1 MSVHVCEQMS
11 RVTISI
17 DQTTKLPKFAP
28 VAFVIAPDATDDE
41 AADVTVHTST
51 CK

>member
-11 RVTISI
+11 RVTISV

-28 VAFVIAPDATDDE
+28 VAFGSVPDAPDDDDV
-41 AADVTVHTST
+41 DVTVHTST